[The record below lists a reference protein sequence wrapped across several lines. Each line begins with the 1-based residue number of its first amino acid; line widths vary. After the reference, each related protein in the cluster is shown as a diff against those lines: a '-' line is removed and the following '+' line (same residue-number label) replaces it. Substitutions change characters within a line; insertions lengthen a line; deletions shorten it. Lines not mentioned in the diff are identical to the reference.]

1 MKTQIL
7 FVILIISLL
16 SCKSLKEPQIIR
28 YDFSNGRFDPSD
40 VKLHNARPTILEIRN
55 VNNLF
60 YKVDITPQDIAIK
73 DKSLFDEVSEP
84 PGKSESPDLGAK
96 KDFASANRIQDEIIK
111 EETKVKASEKRPD
124 LTSEIK
130 ETENQKRQKREV
142 IDDKAKMR
150 QGWEKLHQ
158 SVRMQ
163 LTALK
168 SLEELYKEKE
178 AVAAEDIRRKEDVEG
193 KIQARKALEK
203 QEDDYEQ
210 KILKLTAEI
219 DQLSDEEKQLTERI
233 RDLKSSD
240 ITAKGLIMNYISD
253 VKKLYM
259 ELYLSAENVSRI
271 NDCYNNY
278 IAKVYTPE
286 LSFTEYKKIKEK
298 EGLENAVITDRE
310 KLNGFY
316 SEIAGFEKI
325 RAELLMRLNDID
337 LYKIREKLS
346 ELPHGES
353 LWTDLNNDISEIKK
367 DVNAISKTI
376 NELNIRKKLNYVE
389 TLDRVLSMES
399 SYTYT
404 SVPIQGFED
413 YLQFDVNVLSK
424 EKVSGDTYIIDRSRT
439 FRYKE
444 YLKGGIRF
452 DFSIGTVFDIGRKQQ
467 EFDIVQNNYG
477 YEIIQATNN
486 QYIPTIAGMLHSSWR
501 SANNFALGFTLGVSM
516 DMTKLQLNSLF
527 PGVSLLIG
535 KTDKI
540 IFTAGPSLRKVSQL
554 TNGFSLNTP
563 LTSPPEGYTSESY
576 KIGWFIGV
584 SWNLTNKQKSL
595 MRLSY

>member
-7 FVILIISLL
+7 FLILIISLL
-16 SCKSLKEPQIIR
+16 SCKSVKEPQIIR

-40 VKLHNARPTILEIRN
+40 VKLHNSRPTILEIRN
-55 VNNLF
+55 INNLF

-84 PGKSESPDLGAK
+84 PKKDESPDLGGTK
-96 KDFASANRIQDEIIK
+96 NFMSASKIYDEIIK
-111 EETKVKASEKRPD
+111 EETKAKATEKKID
-124 LTSEIK
+124 MTSVISEI
-130 ETENQKRQKREV
+130 ENQKRQKTE
-142 IDDKAKMR
+142 IMNDKMKRR
-150 QGWEKLHQ
+150 QEWENLRQ
-158 SVRMQ
+158 SARMQ
-163 LTALK
+163 LSALK

-178 AVAAEDIRRKEDVEG
+178 TVAAEDVRRKEDIEG
-193 KIQARKALEK
+193 KIQSRKALEK

-219 DQLSDEEKQLTERI
+219 DQLSGEEKQLTERI
-233 RDLKSSD
+233 KDLKSSN
-240 ITAKGLIMNYISD
+240 ITAKGLIMNYLSD
-253 VKKLYM
+253 VKKLYTQ
-259 ELYLSAENVSRI
+259 LYLSAENVSRI

-298 EGLENAVITDRE
+298 EGLENAVITDKE

-316 SEIAGFEKI
+316 SEIAGFDKTK
-325 RAELLMRLNDID
+325 AELLMKLNDLD

-353 LWTDLNNDISEIKK
+353 LQTDLNNDISEIKK
-367 DVNAISKTI
+367 DVNAISGTI
-376 NELNIRKKLNYVE
+376 NDLNIRKKLNYVE
-389 TLDRVLSMES
+389 TLDRILSIES

-404 SVPIQGFED
+404 SVPVQGFED

-424 EKVSGDTYIIDRSRT
+424 EKISEDKYIIDRSRT
-439 FRYKE
+439 FSYKE
-444 YLKGGIRF
+444 YVKGGIRF

-467 EFDIVQNNYG
+467 EFDVVQDTDG
-477 YEIIQATNN
+477 YKIIQATNN

-501 SANNFALGFTLGVSM
+501 SANHFAAGFTLGVSM

-527 PGVSLLIG
+527 PGISLLIG

-540 IFTAGPSLRKVSQL
+540 IFTAGPALRKVTQL
-554 TNGFSLNTP
+554 TNGFSLNTA
-563 LTSPPEGYTSESY
+563 LTSQPEGYTSESY
-576 KIGWFIGV
+576 KIGWFVGV